1 MNDTPNH
8 GASSDFTRRSFIT
21 GVTGLAGVAGAM
33 PVSSEP
39 ALAMAP
45 INGQSR
51 NHMAEKLRIQAAQAQ
66 RQISPAEHLSSRDD
80 IGYPNFIGSF
90 TKALP
95 HNALGEVVP
104 SAYMT
109 LKRAL
114 ISGSQ
119 QEFANVPVGG
129 TVRLANP
136 QAAYAYQLEGA
147 DSHHLSMVPAP
158 ALASARSA
166 GEMTEL
172 YWRAWTRDIPFI
184 DYNSN
189 DHIASA
195 VADLNRLSDF
205 NGPKA
210 ASQVNTSNIF
220 RGHTKGDLTGPLVS
234 QFLYKDIPFGATSIQ
249 QRYRTALPGD
259 NHLTTY
265 SHWLAVQN
273 GSPAPRPAA
282 MDPTARY
289 IATGRDLAEY
299 VHHDF
304 SYQAFQGAALI
315 LLAQGAAALDD
326 ANPYKRVSN
335 QGGFVTFGAPMVL
348 DLVAR
353 AAIAALKAAWFQKW
367 LVHRRLRPEA
377 YGGLVHHRLN
387 GTANYPI
394 HEDVLNSAV
403 LPLIQGAYG
412 TGLLPMS
419 YPEGCPTHP
428 AYPAGHAVIAGA
440 CVTVLKAFFKES
452 FILPQPVMSDAGGT
466 HLLSYHG
473 TLSVGGELDKL
484 ASNIALGR
492 DMAGVHYRSDGI
504 EGLNLGEEVAL
515 RLLRDYKH
523 MNHESFTGFSLTRF
537 SGAPAL
543 L

>member
-1 MNDTPNH
+1 MT
-8 GASSDFTRRSFIT
+8 
-21 GVTGLAGVAGAM
+21 GVAGLGGVAGG
-33 PVSSEP
+33 VSGSSTQP
-39 ALAMAP
+39 LQMGP
-45 INGQSR
+45 SNGRSR
-51 NHMAEKLRIQAAQAQ
+51 SHMAEKLRIQAAQDQ
-66 RQISPAEHLSSRDD
+66 RQITPAEHPSSRDD
-80 IGYPNFIGSF
+80 IEYSTFIGSF

-104 SAYMT
+104 SAYMA

-119 QEFANVPVGG
+119 EDFANVPVGG

-147 DSHHLSMVPAP
+147 DSHHLPMPPAP

-172 YWRAWTRDIPFI
+172 YWRAWTRDISFI

-205 NGPKA
+205 NGPKTGN
-210 ASQVNTSNIF
+210 QVNTSNIF

-234 QFLYKDIPFGATSIQ
+234 QFLYKDIPFGATSIP

-282 MDPTARY
+282 MDPTPRY

-299 VHHDF
+299 VHYDF

-315 LLAQGAAALDD
+315 LLAHGRAALDD
-326 ANPYKRVSN
+326 ANPYNSSSN
-335 QGGFVTFGAPMVL
+335 QGGFVTFGAPTVL

-377 YGGLVHHRLN
+377 FGGLVHHRLSA
-387 GTANYPI
+387 TANYPI
-394 HEDVLNSAV
+394 HNDVLNSAV
-403 LPLIQGAYG
+403 LPLILGAYG
-412 TGLLPMS
+412 TGLLPTS

-466 HLLSYHG
+466 HLLPYNG
-473 TLSVGGELDKL
+473 TLSVGGELNKL

-492 DMAGVHYRSDGI
+492 DAAGVHYRSDGI
-504 EGLNLGEEVAL
+504 DGLNLGEEVAL
-515 RLLRDYKH
+515 RLLRDYKY
-523 MNHESFTGFSLTRF
+523 MNHETFTGFSLTRF
-537 SGAPAL
+537 SGAPL
-543 L
+543 LI